1 MPKKKKSRATSSTD
15 TTDSITEA
23 NIEEEDTSTAT
34 TTTSSTPSET
44 GESIPVNTVVDT
56 PPPLVEPIIPQK
68 EPEVHESPQTTV
80 NPLVQEL
87 ETRNRELQTD
97 LEHERELTRS
107 KQLEIER
114 IRNEIENEKKATLE
128 AKGNLEKLT
137 LNQEILE
144 KKPIYQQQEINSLK
158 QAIQEEQIHSNTKL
172 NLLQTE
178 KDQLLKISQGL
189 QQQISQVKQ
198 ENEQL
203 MIYKQTTLESIGQ
216 IPILQAQI
224 ISLQNEK
231 QEISN
236 GKQELL
242 NEKQNLNKT
251 IVKHQE
257 MYTQLQNESTIKF
270 EKSQQLVDTLQ
281 KEVTQLRA
289 NSNNKDNDSA
299 DRIQG
304 LEEENKRLL
313 RQVEQLQAQLNETT
327 NDNSTE
333 NTSLI
338 AKENNKQEKE
348 SSTCCN
354 LM

>member
-1 MPKKKKSRATSSTD
+1 MK
-15 TTDSITEA
+15 
-23 NIEEEDTSTAT
+23 
-34 TTTSSTPSET
+34 
-44 GESIPVNTVVDT
+44 
-56 PPPLVEPIIPQK
+56 
-68 EPEVHESPQTTV
+68 
-80 NPLVQEL
+80 
-87 ETRNRELQTD
+87 
-97 LEHERELTRS
+97 
-107 KQLEIER
+107 
-114 IRNEIENEKKATLE
+114 KKATLE

>member
-1 MPKKKKSRATSSTD
+1 
-15 TTDSITEA
+15 
-23 NIEEEDTSTAT
+23 
-34 TTTSSTPSET
+34 
-44 GESIPVNTVVDT
+44 
-56 PPPLVEPIIPQK
+56 
-68 EPEVHESPQTTV
+68 
-80 NPLVQEL
+80 
-87 ETRNRELQTD
+87 
-97 LEHERELTRS
+97 
-107 KQLEIER
+107 
-114 IRNEIENEKKATLE
+114 
-128 AKGNLEKLT
+128 
-137 LNQEILE
+137 
-144 KKPIYQQQEINSLK
+144 
-158 QAIQEEQIHSNTKL
+158 
-172 NLLQTE
+172 
-178 KDQLLKISQGL
+178 
-189 QQQISQVKQ
+189 VKQ

-270 EKSQQLVDTLQ
+270 EKSQQLVDTFQ